1 MKPNSCPYE
10 DNFIF
15 QDKLKELG
23 LSISFI
29 TPDKYVEISK
39 LINDEV
45 SISFAKKDLAKYKD
59 CEIEIKEILILK
71 ILKK

>member
-39 LINDEV
+39 LI
-45 SISFAKKDLAKYKD
+45 KDLAKYKD